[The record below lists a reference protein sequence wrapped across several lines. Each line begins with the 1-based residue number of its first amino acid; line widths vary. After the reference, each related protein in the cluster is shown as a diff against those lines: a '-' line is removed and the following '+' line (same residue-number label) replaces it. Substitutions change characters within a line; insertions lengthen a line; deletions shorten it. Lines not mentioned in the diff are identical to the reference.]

1 MPKSDEW
8 KELLFNHHYKFL
20 LTNLILDS
28 LLEKA
33 SFSNYLYL
41 TKRQF
46 CYQQKLHSTI
56 NFVETLFSDYIEANQ
71 RTANHVLFAFSP
83 ELTHIL
89 LASV

>member
-1 MPKSDEW
+1 M
-8 KELLFNHHYKFL
+8 LFNHHNKFL

-33 SFSNYLYL
+33 SFSNDLYL

-46 CYQQKLHSTI
+46 CYQQKLYSTI

-71 RTANHVLFAFSP
+71 KTASHVLFGFSP

-89 LASV
+89 IGSI